1 MRISTLCMATL
12 LAVGAVGIA
21 QAGPINLIQNG
32 DFSQNT
38 SPNGNIPTQF
48 GGAVRTNGHD
58 ASGSCTFGGQFV
70 SNWEGT
76 SGYELWY
83 HNAAAASG
91 VTACNQY
98 NGNTTQR
105 LPAAVVAPPI
115 GAGSGSFIG
124 LDGQEGIRAAVSQTV
139 GGLTSGASYTVRFYW
154 GSTQEMSR
162 SGQTTEQFQVSL
174 GGQSHKTSIN
184 TIPTHGWSGWAPASF
199 TFTAGPSTD
208 AEWNVLN
215 FLSIGTPGNLPPFA
229 VLTGV
234 SMTRNVPEPPEL
246 AMFGGGLLGLGLLIM
261 AARRR
266 EMRRRDADGDRA
278 IV

>member
-1 MRISTLCMATL
+1 MRISTLCMATF

-21 QAGPINLIQNG
+21 QATPNLVQNG
-32 DFSQNT
+32 DFSQT
-38 SPNGNIPTQF
+38 TPNHTMPTQF
-48 GGAVRTNGHD
+48 GGSSRTGFD
-58 ASGSCTFGGQFV
+58 ANGSCTYGGQFV
-70 SNWEGT
+70 SNWKGT

-83 HNAAAASG
+83 PSAAAASG
-91 VTACNQY
+91 VTACNQF
-98 NGNTTQR
+98 NGATTQR
-105 LPAAVVAPPI
+105 LPALVEAPPV
-115 GAGSGSFIG
+115 GPGSFIG

-139 GGLTSGASYTVRFYW
+139 NGLTSGSSYTVNFYW

-162 SGQTTEQFQVSL
+162 SGETTEQFEVSL

-199 TFTAGPSTD
+199 TFTADSSTGSG
-208 AEWNVLN
+208 WNVLN

-266 EMRRRDADGDRA
+266 EMHRRDADGNRA

>member
-1 MRISTLCMATL
+1 MRFSKFCMTTL
-12 LAVGAVGIA
+12 LAVGAVGMA
-21 QAGPINLIQNG
+21 HATATNLIQNG
-32 DFSQNT
+32 DFSST
-38 SPNGNIPTQF
+38 SGTQTEPTQF
-48 GGAVRTNGHD
+48 GGAVDHHGYDANG
-58 ASGSCTFGGQFV
+58 ACTFGGQFV
-70 SNWEGT
+70 SNWKGT

-83 HNAAAASG
+83 PSAAAASG

-98 NGNTTQR
+98 NGTTTQR
-105 LPAAVVAPPI
+105 LPAAVVAPPV
-115 GAGSGSFIG
+115 GSGSFIG

-139 GGLTSGASYTVRFYW
+139 GGLTSGGSYTVSFYW

-162 SGQTTEQFQVSL
+162 EGPTTEQFEVSL
-174 GGQSHKTSIN
+174 GGQSHVTSIN
-184 TIPTHGWSGWAPASF
+184 SIGTHGWSGWAPVSF

-208 AEWNVLN
+208 AGWNVLN

-266 EMRRRDADGDRA
+266 EMHRRDADGDRT

>member
-1 MRISTLCMATL
+1 MRFSTLCMATL
-12 LAVGAVGIA
+12 LVVGAVGMA
-21 QAGPINLIQNG
+21 QAGPTNLIQNG
-32 DFSQNT
+32 DFSLT
-38 SPNGNIPTQF
+38 SPNHTTPTQF
-48 GGAVRTNGHD
+48 GGSSRTGYD
-58 ASGSCTFGGQFV
+58 GSGSCTYGGQFV
-70 SNWEGT
+70 SNWNGT

-83 HNAAAASG
+83 PNAAAASS
-91 VTACNQY
+91 VTSCNQY
-98 NGNTTQR
+98 NGATTQR
-105 LPAAVVAPPI
+105 LPAAVVAPPV
-115 GAGSGSFIG
+115 GSGSFIG

-139 GGLTSGASYTVRFYW
+139 SGLTNHGSYTVDFYW

-162 SGQTTEQFQVSL
+162 TGQTTEQFKVSL
-174 GGQSHKTSIN
+174 GGQSFYTPIN

-199 TFTAGPSTD
+199 TFTADSSMGSGWD
-208 AEWNVLN
+208 VLN

-246 AMFGGGLLGLGLLIM
+246 AMFGGGLLALGLLIM

-266 EMRRRDADGDRA
+266 EMHRRDADGGRA